1 MSVPHFQKQS
11 FVAVLQYLSKLLL
24 KRSFRYFIC
33 FNPFLAHDLV
43 GVLKL
48 ITEKVYQVLWN
59 FLKIDNKDINKE
71 HDKDMILVHQKNT
84 W

>member
-24 KRSFRYFIC
+24 KRSFRYFIY
-33 FNPFLAHDLV
+33 FKPFLAHDLV

-48 ITEKVYQVLWN
+48 ITEMVYQVLWN

-71 HDKDMILVHQKNT
+71 HDKDMFLVYQKNT